1 MNKKNRC
8 PNEEILAAYVERLL
22 PQRQMAK
29 VEKHLVH
36 CSQCRELVLT
46 YAQIINPTMAADV
59 VPVPEKVTQRA
70 IDEVLGGG
78 PKPTLDSLRH
88 GAGTLIRSG
97 LRIVEWLSPQPSP
110 AAVAV
115 RSGESTCLDP
125 VVIRE
130 KQFGDLRFLI
140 TVQQNEQQTMTV
152 QVAWA
157 EPSIGA
163 TACRIAL
170 FRNDRESA
178 SLLLDAQPVL
188 FENMPF
194 DAYNL
199 VFYSSGKRIG
209 EYRFDI
215 QED

>member
-1 MNKKNRC
+1 
-8 PNEEILAAYVERLL
+8 
-22 PQRQMAK
+22 MAK

-36 CSQCRELVLT
+36 CGQCRELALT
-46 YAQIINPTMAADV
+46 YAQIINPTMAPDV
-59 VPVPEKVTQRA
+59 VPVPEMVTQRA
-70 IDEVLGGG
+70 IEAVLGGG
-78 PKPTLDSLRH
+78 HTPTLGSLRH

-97 LRIVEWLSPQPSP
+97 LRIVEWFSSQPSP

-115 RSGESTCLDP
+115 RSGESTCLEP

-140 TVQQNEQQTMTV
+140 TLQKNEQHTMSI

-157 EPSIGA
+157 EPPIDD

-188 FENMPF
+188 FENMPV